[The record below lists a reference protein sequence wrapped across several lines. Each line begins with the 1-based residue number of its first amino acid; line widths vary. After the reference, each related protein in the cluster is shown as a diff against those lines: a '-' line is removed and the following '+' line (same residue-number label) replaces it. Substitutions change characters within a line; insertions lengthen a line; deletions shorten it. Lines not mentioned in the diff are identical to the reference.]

1 MTSRYG
7 ISGASVRAVSGID
20 TNFINDTDMD
30 QLIDSA
36 EYEADKVLNCKF
48 VPTTFVEFPS
58 GDNSE
63 RIVLK
68 FNPLLRVKA
77 LEIDDATIGIED
89 IRWKKSGGVV
99 WLQSTASKPYFVNK
113 VGSNNL
119 VKVKYD
125 YGLLEDT
132 SIQTDSSAV
141 VLAGGPV
148 SIPVISSTGF
158 IKGDFVQIE
167 GFDGFQETF
176 VVTDISDGTH
186 VEANSLVVGH
196 ESGSLLTKVI
206 TPPIVL
212 RFVQIIAGM
221 MGVARVVGQSYDE
234 ITGYTLGDMS
244 VQKGEPYTQ
253 WREVTVQLQKEYKQ
267 IKESFRLRPAIR

>member
-77 LEIDDATIGIED
+77 LEIDDTTIGIED